1 MRENKVIVVS
11 SSTSAALS
19 NNIINSI
26 RGTPFSFYKS
36 RLFLPVIFSL
46 LFHSILIYYINSIK
60 ISPEETIIIE
70 NVSER
75 FARLI
80 IEKPLP
86 KKIPQPTRSDQ
97 PGESGE
103 QKTTQQTQTQSQTES
118 GPITTVQR
126 KKAKTKVQ
134 AQVNQVEQKVR
145 TVGVL
150 GMLTGV
156 GATAK
161 GPAVAD
167 VLGAIGDK
175 KDNFKDL
182 DDALNKM
189 TGLKKTPSIDILDK
203 KLVKSKEVSV
213 SHKEE
218 IDDLIAGIGQAE
230 SVNLSK
236 KGDFIIQ
243 RPESIEGAASSD
255 ARRDNNAINE
265 IVSSHKSSIRMT
277 YEKFLKRDPTL
288 SGKVT
293 VRFTITASGSVTN
306 IQIIENT
313 TGNSEFEEEI
323 LRKLRMW
330 KFDPIPEGEVTVSY
344 PFVFSSS
351 G

>member
-1 MRENKVIVVS
+1 MREKRMIVIS
-11 SSTSAALS
+11 ASSAALS
-19 NNIINSI
+19 NDIINSI
-26 RGTPFSFYKS
+26 RGTPFSIFKS
-36 RLFLPVIFSL
+36 RLFLLVIFSL
-46 LFHSILIYYINSIK
+46 LIHTLLIYYINSIK
-60 ISPEETIIIE
+60 VSTEESILIE
-70 NVSER
+70 SVPER

-86 KKIPQPTRSDQ
+86 KKVPQTTRSDQ
-97 PGESGE
+97 QGQAGE
-103 QKTTQQTQTQSQTES
+103 QKATQQPQTHSQTES
-118 GPITTVQR
+118 APITTAQR
-126 KKAKTKVQ
+126 NKAKVKVQ

-175 KDNFKDL
+175 KDNFQDL

-189 TGLKKTPSIDILDK
+189 SGLKKTPSVDILDR
-203 KLVKSKEVSV
+203 KLVKSKEVSI

-218 IDDLIAGIGQAE
+218 IDDLIAGVGQAE

-288 SGKVT
+288 AGKVT
-293 VRFTITASGSVTN
+293 IRFTITASGSVTN
-306 IQIIENT
+306 VKIIENT

>member
-1 MRENKVIVVS
+1 VREKRVVAAIS
-11 SSTSAALS
+11 SSNVTLS
-19 NNIINSI
+19 DDIVNAV
-26 RGTPFSFYKS
+26 RGTPLSFLKS
-36 RLFLPVIFSL
+36 RMFLFVAFS
-46 LFHSILIYYINSIK
+46 SIIHVGILYILNSIK
-60 ISPEETIIIE
+60 VSHEENMVIE
-70 NVSER
+70 AVPER
-75 FARLI
+75 FAKLI
-80 IEKPLP
+80 IERPIPKEDKRISKNDVTGQVAVKKSTEPTQQSQEGKPVITTAQ
-86 KKIPQPTRSDQ
+86 KKIA
-97 PGESGE
+97 
-103 QKTTQQTQTQSQTES
+103 
-118 GPITTVQR
+118 R
-126 KKAKTKVQ
+126 KKVD
-134 AQVNQVEQKVR
+134 AQVTQVEQKVR

-175 KDNFKDL
+175 RDKFEDL

-189 TGLKKTPSIDILDK
+189 TGLKKAPQLDILDK
-203 KLVKSKEVSV
+203 KLVKSKDVSV

-218 IDDLIAGIGQAE
+218 IDDLIAGVGQAE

-255 ARRDNNAINE
+255 ARRDNDAINE
-265 IVSSHKSSIRMT
+265 IVASHKASIRMT
-277 YEKFLKRDPTL
+277 YEKFLKRDPSL

-293 VRFTITASGSVTN
+293 VRFTIAASGSVEN
-306 IQIIENT
+306 AQVIENT
-313 TGNSEFEEEI
+313 TGNSEFEQEI

>member
-1 MRENKVIVVS
+1 VREKRVISATS
-11 SSTSAALS
+11 SSSVSLS
-19 NNIINSI
+19 NDIISSV
-26 RGTPFSFYKS
+26 RGNPFSIFKS
-36 RLFLPVIFSL
+36 RLFLFVIFSL
-46 LFHSILIYYINSIK
+46 VCHSLLIYYINLIK
-60 ISPEETIIIE
+60 ISPEETIVIE
-70 NVSER
+70 NISER
-75 FARLI
+75 FAKLI

-86 KKIPQPTRSDQ
+86 KKVPQIKNSDQ
-97 PGESGE
+97 TDQSGE
-103 QKTTQQTQTQSQTES
+103 QKTAQQSQAQKES
-118 GPITTVQR
+118 GPITTAQR
-126 KKAKTKVQ
+126 KKAKIKVQ

-175 KDNFKDL
+175 KDKFVDL
-182 DDALNKM
+182 DEALNKM
-189 TGLKKTPSIDILDK
+189 TGLKKAPSVDILDK
-203 KLVKSKEVSV
+203 KLVKSKDVSV
-213 SHKEE
+213 THKEE
-218 IDDLIAGIGQAE
+218 IDDLIAGVGQAE

-265 IVSSHKSSIRMT
+265 IVSSHKASIRMT
-277 YEKFLKRDPTL
+277 YEKFLKRDPSL

-306 IQIIENT
+306 VQIIENT
-313 TGNSEFEEEI
+313 TGNSEFEQEI
-323 LRKLRMW
+323 TRKLRMW
-330 KFDPIPEGEVTVSY
+330 KFDPIPDGEVTVSY

>member
-1 MRENKVIVVS
+1 MREKRVIVIS
-11 SSTSAALS
+11 ASSAALS
-19 NNIINSI
+19 NDIINSI
-26 RGTPFSFYKS
+26 RGTPFSIFKS
-36 RLFLPVIFSL
+36 RLFLLVIFSL
-46 LFHSILIYYINSIK
+46 LIHTLLIYYINSIK
-60 ISPEETIIIE
+60 VSTEESILIDS
-70 NVSER
+70 VPER

-86 KKIPQPTRSDQ
+86 KKVPQTTRSDQ
-97 PGESGE
+97 QSQAGE
-103 QKTTQQTQTQSQTES
+103 QKATQQPQTQSQTES
-118 GPITTVQR
+118 APITTAQR
-126 KKAKTKVQ
+126 SKAKVKVQ

-175 KDNFKDL
+175 KDKFQDL

-189 TGLKKTPSIDILDK
+189 SGLKKTPSVDILDR
-203 KLVKSKEVSV
+203 KLVKSKEVSI

-218 IDDLIAGIGQAE
+218 IDDLIAGVGQAE

-255 ARRDNNAINE
+255 ARIDNNAINE
-265 IVSSHKSSIRMT
+265 IVSSH
-277 YEKFLKRDPTL
+277 
-288 SGKVT
+288 
-293 VRFTITASGSVTN
+293 N
-306 IQIIENT
+306 I
-313 TGNSEFEEEI
+313 
-323 LRKLRMW
+323 
-330 KFDPIPEGEVTVSY
+330 
-344 PFVFSSS
+344 
-351 G
+351 